1 MQAPGIPENE
11 EQRLKSLYIT
21 SLLDTRDDER
31 FERLTRLAR
40 KAFQVPVALIGSVA
54 LRLRQVTCCF
64 FVMLPI
70 VTVNVSDPKY
80 LQTSALSRR
89 RYCSVCPLVSGLLTE
104 SA

>member
-1 MQAPGIPENE
+1 MNQQLQMLCI
-11 EQRLKSLYIT
+11 QTCQCKQFSV
-21 SLLDTRDDER
+21 DD
-31 FERLTRLAR
+31 
-40 KAFQVPVALIGSVA
+40 LIGSVA

-89 RYCSVCPLVSGLLTE
+89 RYC
-104 SA
+104 

>member
-40 KAFQVPVALIGSVA
+40 KAFQVPVALIS
-54 LRLRQVTCCF
+54 LLDRERQW
-64 FVMLPI
+64 
-70 VTVNVSDPKY
+70 
-80 LQTSALSRR
+80 
-89 RYCSVCPLVSGLLTE
+89 LL
-104 SA
+104 